1 MNPAAPA
8 IELRDVSK
16 RYAGSPPVI
25 ALDRVTVQI
34 CQGEMVAVV
43 GQSGSGKSTMLHV
56 MGTLDQPTSGSVLIE
71 GIDTSALPDDRLA
84 AIRGRR
90 VGFVFQRFFL
100 LAGIPIIDNVANG
113 LLYTG
118 TSRAERRTAAEAVL
132 ERVGLGDRIWHR
144 PNELSGGET
153 QRVAIARALVHRP
166 AFILADEPTGNLDS
180 ASSASIMDL
189 FGSLHEEGRTIVIV
203 THNEAIAAALP
214 RQLQILDGRLERDI
228 RIDASR

>member
-8 IELRDVSK
+8 IELREVCK
-16 RYAGSPPVI
+16 HYAGSPPVI
-25 ALDRVTVQI
+25 ALDRVSVQI
-34 CQGEMVAVV
+34 ERGEMVAVV

-71 GIDTSALPDDRLA
+71 GIDTSALADDRLA

-100 LAGIPIIDNVANG
+100 LAGIPVIDNVANG

-118 TSRAERRTAAEAVL
+118 TPRPQRRTAAEAVL
-132 ERVGLGDRIWHR
+132 ERVGLGERMWHR

-153 QRVAIARALVHRP
+153 QRVAIARALVHEP

-189 FGSLHEEGRTIVIV
+189 FGSLHAEGRTIVVV
-203 THNEAIAAALP
+203 THNEAIATSLP
-214 RQLQILDGRLERDI
+214 RQLQILDGRLENDI
-228 RIDASR
+228 KVGTDR